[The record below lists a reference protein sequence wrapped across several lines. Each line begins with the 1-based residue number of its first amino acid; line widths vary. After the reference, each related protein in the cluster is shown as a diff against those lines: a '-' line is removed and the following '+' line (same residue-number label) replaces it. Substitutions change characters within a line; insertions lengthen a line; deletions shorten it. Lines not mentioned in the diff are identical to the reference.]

1 MKKAQIPKNQF
12 LVKVEK
18 PYEDT
23 IELNGKQI
31 MLNYTFDP
39 LRHAR
44 QYGEVYQKPVWL
56 PEGLK
61 FDVKIGDKVYFHHL
75 ITAKTGNVG
84 VDKKFSSA
92 SHQDYISE
100 NKVDWLDE
108 EKLYKVHW
116 EHIYARVR
124 KGKLKMLHHWN
135 FVEQKTEDE
144 DSIKTKSGIFIK
156 PEVEDI
162 TLHGH
167 IKYMNDWLKNQGVKV
182 GDEVIFS
189 ENSEYDMDIEGNKL
203 LRMRNED
210 ILAIVDN
217 GRK

>member
-1 MKKAQIPKNQF
+1 MKIPKNYF
-12 LVKVEK
+12 LVEVEK

-23 IELNGKQI
+23 VELNGLEISLDVKWDP
-31 MLNYTFDP
+31 YTF
-39 LRHAR
+39 AR
-44 QYGEVYQKPVWL
+44 QYGIVHETPGWL

-61 FDVKIGDKVYFHHL
+61 FDVKKGDKVYFHHHITGSVGAVTVDQKFANESSQDLKSENL
-75 ITAKTGNVG
+75 ITWI
-84 VDKKFSSA
+84 DK
-92 SHQDYISE
+92 E
-100 NKVDWLDE
+100 NI
-108 EKLYKVHW
+108 YKVHW
-116 EHIYARVR
+116 QQMYARVR

-162 TLHGH
+162 TLHGNILH
-167 IKYMNDWLKNQGVKV
+167 MNSWLKEQGVNV

-189 ENSEYDMDIEGNKL
+189 ENSEYEMTIEGKKM

-210 ILAIVDN
+210 ILALYSN
-217 GRK
+217 EGK